1 MKVSI
6 SPSLPIRRLEE
17 AEELPRESLVL
28 LEETISRHAFQILG
42 RKEFFLQ
49 LCDMFIGM
57 GRMLMATH

>member
-28 LEETISRHAFQILG
+28 LEETIARHVFLDL
-42 RKEFFLQ
+42 RKKIVHFLNVMMCSQ
-49 LCDMFIGM
+49 GWAAC
-57 GRMLMATH
+57 